1 MISLWS
7 GPRNISTAMMY
18 SFAQRND
25 TKVIDEPL
33 YGHYL
38 RETDADHPGKEEI
51 MQTLNCEGESVV
63 QDLLTMNPQGR
74 KSILFMKQMTKH
86 LVNIDLSFLE
96 QTENILLIRDP
107 KEMLPS
113 LAEQLTEVQLSD
125 TGFDEQ
131 YELYNFLLSTGNRPL
146 LIDAT
151 ELLKNPEYILQKL
164 CERLDIEFT
173 STMLSWKPGAR
184 KEDGIWAKYW
194 YKSLHQ
200 TSGFREHKP
209 KSHFPQGLE
218 SLLMECKP
226 YYEKLYKQ
234 ALKANE

>member
-1 MISLWS
+1 M
-7 GPRNISTAMMY
+7 
-18 SFAQRND
+18 
-25 TKVIDEPL
+25 

-38 RETDADHPGKEEI
+38 RETNADHPGKEEI
-51 MQTLNCEGESVV
+51 MQTFNCEGESVV
-63 QDLLTMNPQGR
+63 QDLLTMNLKGR

-131 YELYNFLLSTGNRPL
+131 YELYNFLLSTGNKPL

-164 CERLDIEFT
+164 CERLDIE
-173 STMLSWKPGAR
+173 LSL
-184 KEDGIWAKYW
+184 I
-194 YKSLHQ
+194 HI
-200 TSGFREHKP
+200 
-209 KSHFPQGLE
+209 
-218 SLLMECKP
+218 
-226 YYEKLYKQ
+226 
-234 ALKANE
+234 

>member
-1 MISLWS
+1 M
-7 GPRNISTAMMY
+7 
-18 SFAQRND
+18 
-25 TKVIDEPL
+25 
-33 YGHYL
+33 
-38 RETDADHPGKEEI
+38 
-51 MQTLNCEGESVV
+51 
-63 QDLLTMNPQGR
+63 
-74 KSILFMKQMTKH
+74 
-86 LVNIDLSFLE
+86 
-96 QTENILLIRDP
+96 
-107 KEMLPS
+107 
-113 LAEQLTEVQLSD
+113 
-125 TGFDEQ
+125 
-131 YELYNFLLSTGNRPL
+131 LSTGNRPL

-151 ELLKNPEYILQKL
+151 ELLKNPKYILQKL

-234 ALKANE
+234 SLKANG